1 MPPAEQIIRLKT
13 DQQLRDAI
21 ARAQENIGVVNALQE
36 ADYENVGHPNL
47 EMAPSKRGVEVC
59 EAIDGRINSLYRLGI
74 QMCRDELSRRG
85 LSL

>member
-1 MPPAEQIIRLKT
+1 MTFEKILRLKT

-21 ARAQENIGVVNALQE
+21 AEAQANIGVVNAMQE
-36 ADYENVGHPNL
+36 ADYENIGHSNL
-47 EMAPSKRGVEVC
+47 EMAPSKRGIEIC
-59 EAIDGRINSLYRLGI
+59 EAIDARINSLYRLGI